1 MRSLV
6 FGEDQP
12 LSNAAAYGLHHLN
25 LVRYTFSG
33 RLARRHLSSSTDP
46 ERLLRLGET
55 SLARYLRFT
64 PAKRHSFVARTFDL
78 GLCAYTP
85 YHAAFLASIGREAD
99 SVRGLHLTGDYIQG
113 ASIEACFRSAR
124 ACVRRIAGMLDH
136 ASDASEPAL
145 ALRS

>member
-1 MRSLV
+1 
-6 FGEDQP
+6 
-12 LSNAAAYGLHHLN
+12 
-25 LVRYTFSG
+25 
-33 RLARRHLSSSTDP
+33 
-46 ERLLRLGET
+46 
-55 SLARYLRFT
+55 
-64 PAKRHSFVARTFDL
+64 L